1 MVVKTGRFG
10 KFIAC
15 SAYPECK
22 MTKALALGVKCP
34 QPDCGGDLVQ
44 KRTKKGARAF
54 FACSKYPACEFA
66 MWDRPINKACPTC
79 SAPFLIEKVSKQ
91 VGRSVQCRNEECGYR
106 EAG

>member
-1 MVVKTGRFG
+1 
-10 KFIAC
+10 
-15 SAYPECK
+15 
-22 MTKALALGVKCP
+22 VKCP
-34 QPDCGGDLVQ
+34 QPGCGGDLVQ

-54 FACSKYPACEFA
+54 FACSKYPACEYA

-91 VGRSVQCRNEECGYR
+91 IGRSVQCRSEECGYR